1 MNKSLLILNLNFLGN
16 NIKNFITKNKG
27 IEKYQLI
34 NILDINSIK
43 NYTLLYFNNRF
54 DISVYDFE
62 KYNIEISINI
72 NKIIIEILT
81 SENEAV
87 KLIEL

>member
-16 NIKNFITKNKG
+16 NIKSFIKENGG

-34 NILDINSIK
+34 DILNIHDIK
-43 NYTLLYFNNRF
+43 NYNLLYFNNRF
-54 DISVYDFE
+54 DISVYDF
-62 KYNIEISINI
+62 KNYNIEISINI
-72 NKIIIEILT
+72 NRVIIEILT
-81 SENEAV
+81 SKNEPI